1 MLPRVLAALVIAAIV
16 AGCVPPPPPDAW
28 GAQAVAYV
36 PAYGPSWV
44 GTQTPSGRYQDS
56 GSHRPFQTPNSLPLG
71 AYTPP
76 YL

>member
-1 MLPRVLAALVIAAIV
+1 MLPRMLAALVTTV
-16 AGCVPPPPPDAW
+16 AVTACVPPPPPDAW
-28 GAQAVAYV
+28 GAQAVAF
-36 PAYGPSWV
+36 GPLNGEPWV

-76 YL
+76 YM